1 MSTKGIYTAVSG
13 AIAQSSKLDTIA
25 NNIANTNTTAFKKS
39 KQVFNEYLTANEKI
53 PDVIQVPKVPA
64 SIESFYDMQ
73 GGDKA
78 YVNAAGTYVDHT
90 QGILKPTGNNFDL
103 AIEGSGYFE
112 VLAPDGVRLT
122 RDGSFKRDVDGRL
135 VTKQGFPVLLAGAPG
150 ANPQGRIASTNSNNI
165 VISYSGQIFAD
176 GNEVGQISLVD
187 IKNKEALKPTGQ
199 NSFTLKDN
207 YNEPLLIAEEA
218 QVHQGFV
225 EASNVNVVAEM
236 TDMINATRTFESTQQ
251 AIKAFDSMNEKLVN
265 VVPKLR

>member
-39 KQVFNEYLTANEKI
+39 KQVFNEYLTANEKT

-90 QGILKPTGNNFDL
+90 QGVLKATGNNFDM

-112 VLAPDGVRLT
+112 VLGPEGVRLT

-135 VTKQGFPVLLAGAPG
+135 VTKQGYPVLFAGATG
-150 ANPQGRIASTNSNNI
+150 GNPQARVISIDSNNLT
-165 VISYSGQIFAD
+165 ISFTGQIFAN
-176 GNEVGQISLVD
+176 GEEVGQISMVD
-187 IKNKEALKPTGQ
+187 VNNKEALKPIGQ
-199 NSFTLKDN
+199 NSFSLKPN
-207 YNEPLLIAEEA
+207 YNEALVPAVKA
-218 QVHQGFV
+218 RVHQGFL

-236 TDMINATRTFESTQQ
+236 TDMINATRTFETTQQ

-265 VVPKLR
+265 VVPRIK